1 MQMQRRR
8 ATNQELQ
15 QGMEE
20 MKKAQERLER
30 EAKESQE
37 LPLEDAKG
45 EETEDKGQKASLW
58 SSW

>member
-1 MQMQRRR
+1 
-8 ATNQELQ
+8 
-15 QGMEE
+15 MEE